1 MVVVMLIAQE
11 KANLWETKVAKCHK
25 TRKVHVDGNKL

>member
-11 KANLWETKVAKCHK
+11 KANLWEILKVNATK
-25 TRKVHVDGNKL
+25 TRNVHVDGNNL

>member
-11 KANLWETKVAKCHK
+11 KANLWERKVNATK